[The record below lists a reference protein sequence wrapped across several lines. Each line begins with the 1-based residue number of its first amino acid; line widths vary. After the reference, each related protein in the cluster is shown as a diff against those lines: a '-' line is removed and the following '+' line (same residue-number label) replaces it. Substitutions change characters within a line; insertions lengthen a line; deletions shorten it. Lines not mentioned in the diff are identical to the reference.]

1 MSHSLYHK
9 SKFDESEQILFESPF
24 ASQSMI

>member
-1 MSHSLYHK
+1 MSHFLYHK
-9 SKFDESEQILFESPF
+9 SKFDESKHISFESPF